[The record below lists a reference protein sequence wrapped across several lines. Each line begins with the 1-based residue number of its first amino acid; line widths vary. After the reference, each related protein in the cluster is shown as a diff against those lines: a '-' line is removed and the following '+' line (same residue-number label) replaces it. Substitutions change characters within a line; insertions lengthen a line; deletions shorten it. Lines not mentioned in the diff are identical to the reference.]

1 MIDNLNIIF
10 TLKQASK
17 YSCGNKIMDRK
28 DAGNNSRPSCSK
40 AD

>member
-1 MIDNLNIIF
+1 MSILNNLHIVS

-17 YSCGNKIMDRK
+17 YSCGDEWTDGMQETT
-28 DAGNNSRPSCSK
+28 GPSCSK

>member
-1 MIDNLNIIF
+1 MSILINLNIVY

-17 YSCGNKIMDRK
+17 YSCGDEWTDGMQETTG
-28 DAGNNSRPSCSK
+28 ASCSK